1 MKILNLVEFAP
12 INIPF
17 ERRMQTLG
25 VFFFVFMFMQGLSL
39 IGVSTIIYL
48 FFTQFY
54 WISIAYLVWMFF
66 DLDRCNKGGRVS
78 RWARNWTIWKYYC
91 RYFPIELVKTTDLD
105 PEKNYLFCVSPH
117 GVMCFGIF
125 GNFATEGN
133 DFSYK
138 FPGITP
144 HLLTL
149 NAQFTSPLMR
159 EIFMMSGAC
168 SASEKSI
175 KYILNNEGRCAKKGQ
190 VYIILIQIF
199 II

>member
-1 MKILNLVEFAP
+1 MKILNKLELAP
-12 INIPF
+12 FNIPL
-17 ERRMQTLG
+17 ERRLQTLG

-39 IGVSTIIYL
+39 IGVTIVIYL
-48 FFTQFY
+48 LFTQFY
-54 WISIAYLVWMFF
+54 WISLAYMVWMYF
-66 DLDRCNKGGRVS
+66 DLNRSQKGGRMS
-78 RWARNWTIWKYYC
+78 RWVRNWEIWKHYC

-133 DFSYK
+133 DFSSK

-149 NAQFTSPLMR
+149 NAQFISPLMR
-159 EIFMMSGAC
+159 EIFMTSGAC

-175 KYILNNEGRCAKKGQ
+175 KYILNNEGRCSNKGQ
-190 VYIILIQIF
+190 VF
-199 II
+199 F